1 MCEASL
7 KLAITALEKCMR
19 FNQGHK
25 YSHNKVKG
33 LSVSP
38 KLIILNCSVDTMKSN
53 GTNYKITKVDN
64 SCISKLTKIV
74 V

>member
-33 LSVSP
+33 LSVSQ
-38 KLIILNCSVDTMKSN
+38 KLIVLNCSD
-53 GTNYKITKVDN
+53 
-64 SCISKLTKIV
+64 
-74 V
+74 